1 MSPRPLMPWLLLVA
15 LVTACASSPPE
26 QRRRPP
32 PRVLF
37 ESPLAL
43 LLEHHEE
50 LMLNTDQLIKIGQMD
65 EALTAANKPLRE
77 QLREVWH
84 PAPPPGGRPP
94 PGTGM
99 TGRNAPVGLGGR
111 PPYRPPERP
120 AAPLSE
126 EDKKRQQAI
135 LQAMEDNEAAAYRQ
149 VEALLDEPQKVKA
162 RELLEKQREE
172 RARARESMQRPPEEP
187 PAL

>member
-1 MSPRPLMPWLLLVA
+1 MSPRHLMPWLLLVA
-15 LVTACASSPPE
+15 FVTACASSSPPE

-50 LMLNTDQLIKIGQMD
+50 LQLTTDQLIKIGQQD

-84 PAPPPGGRPP
+84 PEPPPGGGPP
-94 PGTGM
+94 PGAGM
-99 TGRNAPVGLGGR
+99 PGRNAPVGLGGR
-111 PPYRPPERP
+111 PSYRSPDRPSPP
-120 AAPLSE
+120 PLSE
-126 EDKKRQQAI
+126 EDKKRQQAL
-135 LQAMEDNEAAAYRQ
+135 LQAMEDNEAAAYRE
-149 VEALLDEPQKVKA
+149 VEASLDASQKVKA
-162 RELLEKQREE
+162 RALIEKQREE
-172 RARARESMQRPPEEP
+172 RAHARESMQSSP
-187 PAL
+187 